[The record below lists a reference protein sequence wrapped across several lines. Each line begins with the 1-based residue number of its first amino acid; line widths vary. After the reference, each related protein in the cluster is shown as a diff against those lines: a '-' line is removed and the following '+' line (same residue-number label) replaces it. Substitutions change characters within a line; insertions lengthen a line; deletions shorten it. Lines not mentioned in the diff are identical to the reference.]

1 MYQHLNNG
9 VYRCGF
15 ATSQSAYEEALAS
28 LFGCIERLEQQLKNR
43 RYLVGEQLT
52 EADIR
57 LFPTLI
63 RFDAVYHGHF
73 KCNLKKLVEFPALY
87 TYLQRLYALEDIA
100 ETCNVEEIKAHYYG
114 SHLTINPTGIIPS
127 GPSVWLERN
136 SYVPNRILLF
146 GWYFDALAH

>member
-1 MYQHLNNG
+1 MG
-9 VYRCGF
+9 STDVG
-15 ATSQSAYEEALAS
+15 SQRLKAPMKKHCL

-73 KCNLKKLVEFPALY
+73 KCNLKKLVGFPALY
-87 TYLQRLYALEDIA
+87 TYLQRLYALR
-100 ETCNVEEIKAHYYG
+100 TLPRPVTWKK
-114 SHLTINPTGIIPS
+114 LKPIITESFDNQPNRNYPLR
-127 GPSVWLERN
+127 PSVWLERN